1 MKTASLL
8 LRESYIS
15 LFQNYEYNG
24 VSIPFF
30 DEYVSPSI
38 ALPQIQ
44 ISTYLAPKCYVLI
57 TNQTTND
64 ASLKCY
70 RNENLSL
77 QLDVTTIYDA
87 NSGGFKLAEL
97 IANDILEKLFIGQQ
111 IQLTNNELNI
121 WRGWLESSPN
131 ISEETQ
137 TSRIFRKILV
147 LNHSIQIKN
156 LTT

>member
-8 LRESYIS
+8 LRESYIA
-15 LFQNYEYNG
+15 LFDNFQYNG
-24 VSIPFF
+24 INIPFF
-30 DEYVSPSI
+30 DEYVTPN
-38 ALPQIQ
+38 AVLPQVP
-44 ISTYLAPKCYVLI
+44 ISTFLAPKCYVLI

-64 ASLKCY
+64 ASLKCS
-70 RNENLSL
+70 RNENLSI

-87 NSGGFKLAEL
+87 NSGGFKLSEQ
-97 IANDILEKLFIGQQ
+97 IANEILGTLFIGQQ
-111 IQLTNNELNI
+111 IQLNNEELNI

-137 TSRIFRKILV
+137 SNRIFRKVLV
-147 LNHSIQIKN
+147 LNHSVQVKE